1 MKETQKKAKV
11 KSDFIGREDREVLKV
26 SFGELIAAKL
36 KEIKK

>member
-11 KSDFIGREDREVLKV
+11 KNDFIGHEDKEVLKV
-26 SFGELIAAKL
+26 SFGELVAAKV